1 MFPTLSLLFLMRGLL
16 FLEGAFVVVG
26 ASVVASL
33 VGFMVVTDAIIE
45 GPDAVELVASVEAT
59 LAKAVLVDISCDDVD
74 RVHVEVDRVHVED
87 GVSDSVGINE
97 VFCPDTPVKV

>member
-1 MFPTLSLLFLMRGLL
+1 M
-16 FLEGAFVVVG
+16 
-26 ASVVASL
+26 
-33 VGFMVVTDAIIE
+33 
-45 GPDAVELVASVEAT
+45 
-59 LAKAVLVDISCDDVD
+59 VDISCDDVD